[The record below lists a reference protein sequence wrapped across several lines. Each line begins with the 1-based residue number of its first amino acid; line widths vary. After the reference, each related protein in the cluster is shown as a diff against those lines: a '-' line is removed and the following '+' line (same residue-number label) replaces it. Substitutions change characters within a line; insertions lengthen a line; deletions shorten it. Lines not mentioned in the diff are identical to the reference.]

1 MKIMH
6 TSKKLGNKF
15 DKKKMVINLVK
26 KKFFTGDLSG
36 VYISTIVNETIKT
49 NSNFF
54 KKNFCNTKNTK
65 LTNKIKT
72 REY

>member
-1 MKIMH
+1 
-6 TSKKLGNKF
+6 
-15 DKKKMVINLVK
+15 MVINLVK